1 MNHNW
6 LCETAAW
13 LLTVIAAASLA
24 SPPRVTAQAAQHAK
38 PDAAALHD
46 RLNRVGTQLFSGG
59 SAGVDD
65 VIRELKS
72 ILAIDPGSAQAHLFL
87 GIAYRL
93 QGAPELVGEAKA
105 ELVQA
110 LALNPDFV
118 PARYYLAQLY
128 LDLGRARRAREEMEA
143 ALLRFPKHPQ
153 FLALLG
159 EAERQLG
166 NPRRAVEITREA
178 VKTDESFAE
187 ARYYLALALFDLGER
202 GEAIEEMERVV
213 QSGPP
218 VVDPYLNLGLAYLE
232 ASRYDDALKA
242 LSQGLQINPTRPEL
256 RIQRA
261 RAYRSKGLLDK
272 AEEELNLAT
281 SAGTAPLSA
290 PFSEQVRFNFRL
302 EQGLLKLQQG
312 ELETAAGIFRKLL
325 DIDPNHG
332 PTNRH
337 LAEVYLRQG
346 DYQRS
351 SASAARAEKLGFPL
365 SEDQRKLLDE
375 GLRHKQSDKR
385 Q

>member
-1 MNHNW
+1 MNHNG
-6 LCETAAW
+6 LCVTVAW
-13 LLTVIAAASLA
+13 LLVGIAPALLNPSAAAAQPAQLA
-24 SPPRVTAQAAQHAK
+24 NADT
-38 PDAAALHD
+38 AALQD
-46 RLNRVGTQLFSGG
+46 RVNRVGTQLFSGPG
-59 SAGVDD
+59 TDLDAA
-65 VIRELKS
+65 IRELKA
-72 ILAIDPGSAQAHLFL
+72 ILAIDPRSAQAHLFL

-143 ALLRFPKHPQ
+143 ALGRFPKHPQ

-187 ARYYLALALFDLGER
+187 ARYYLALALSDLGER
-202 GEAIEEMERVV
+202 GEAIREMERVV

-218 VVDPYLNLGLAYLE
+218 VVDPYLSLGIAYLE

-242 LSQGLQINPTRPEL
+242 LSQALQINPTRPEL

-272 AEEELNLAT
+272 AEEELKLAT
-281 SAGTAPLSA
+281 STGAATLSA
-290 PFSEQVRFNFRL
+290 PFSEEMQFNFNL
-302 EQGLLKLQQG
+302 EQGLLKSQRG
-312 ELETAAGIFRKLL
+312 ELDAAAGIFRKLL
-325 DIDPNHG
+325 EIDPNHG

-351 SASAARAEKLGFPL
+351 SESAARAEKLGFPL

-375 GLRHKQSDKR
+375 GLRRKQSDKR